1 MKAMM
6 RKQDNDGAEGL
17 MSSRLS
23 VNSFRWSDFA
33 CRWESAGPRSIQLVV
48 ISSRFG
54 EGSDTDP
61 TPGSTSSLGDTRIS
75 KANRGPYRPA
85 PFNGTRTTTASS
97 LWTISLENE

>member
-1 MKAMM
+1 MERFRLPLGIGRA
-6 RKQDNDGAEGL
+6 
-17 MSSRLS
+17 SVHSVSRHLFE
-23 VNSFRWSDFA
+23 VW
-33 CRWESAGPRSIQLVV
+33 
-48 ISSRFG
+48 